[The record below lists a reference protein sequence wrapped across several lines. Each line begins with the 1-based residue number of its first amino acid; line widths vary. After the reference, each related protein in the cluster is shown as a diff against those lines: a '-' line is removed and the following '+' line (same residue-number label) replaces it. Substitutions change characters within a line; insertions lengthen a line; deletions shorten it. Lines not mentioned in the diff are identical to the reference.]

1 MWTVQLMHE
10 HQHTHI
16 LTYELSHLFKKQAH
30 IQFWGQ
36 CAVAPLSLPGM
47 NLGMWDFLRR
57 EIHRA
62 HERGAEP
69 LSGRHW
75 LYIGGN
81 VVISG
86 DKRDSLPLGRN
97 LNFPQDL
104 EWGTT
109 WKWSEMRAK
118 FHRLPL
124 AHSMN
129 WYHVVYGTSSGHQDK
144 GAAAHFPAWQ
154 HRPRACHSPLQ
165 PRAWSPGVRWCHP
178 SSLRESCFV
187 LWRRWVKNEQ
197 A

>member
-1 MWTVQLMHE
+1 MYVNSSTNAWTSTHT
-10 HQHTHI
+10 HTHI
-16 LTYELSHLFKKQAH
+16 WALTPFQKTGTHSILRTMCSGTTVTAWHE
-30 IQFWGQ
+30 
-36 CAVAPLSLPGM
+36 PGV
-47 NLGMWDFLRR
+47 WDFLRR

-165 PRAWSPGVRWCHP
+165 PRAWSPGVRCHP